1 MNKRRPALL
10 PADLRQT
17 HRTHCSHGHRV
28 NCDRFFPR
36 QRSRTNPHHPS
47 RMRNWLATPGRGLQ
61 GPGRVAPCATSCA
74 PEETFTRHNT
84 HRQCPES
91 DTTDPPMHRT
101 WDPQQNARPSPE
113 LCQWLGLCI
122 RHPVACSLQLT
133 VHRLGSAVPH
143 GVWHL
148 GKPSAQGERQ
158 TTHAERQPGPVHPR
172 STELIRG
179 WGSTKSHPY
188 LLRACWAESDTD
200 GDAQAQFGC
209 GPCQLPSWRR

>member
-1 MNKRRPALL
+1 MKSTCKL
-10 PADLRQT
+10 PAGFCT
-17 HRTHCSHGHRV
+17 HPKEDCKSTPSGSLTRRSSTNTPDTLLSWPPG

-36 QRSRTNPHHPS
+36 QRSRTNTHHPS
-47 RMRNWLATPGRGLQ
+47 GMRNWLATPGRGLQ

-101 WDPQQNARPSPE
+101 WDPQQNARPSPK
-113 LCQWLGLCI
+113 LCQWLGQCI

-133 VHRLGSAVPH
+133 VHRLGSVVPP

-148 GKPSAQGERQ
+148 GKPSAPGERQ
-158 TTHAERQPGPVHPR
+158 TTHAERQPGSVHPR
-172 STELIRG
+172 STQLIRG

-188 LLRACWAESDTD
+188 LLRAC
-200 GDAQAQFGC
+200 
-209 GPCQLPSWRR
+209 